1 MESGLGTVAS
11 VLSHVRWRSPK
22 SSQEVRVQG
31 KKKRGLR
38 FEFYPFFRTQTNAT
52 VVKAHHHLS
61 QPSVTLNLVPA
72 GVTGN
77 HGQSVRISAVE
88 TFELVNAIISVKT
101 IAYQRVKVG
110 HF

>member
-1 MESGLGTVAS
+1 MAS
-11 VLSHVRWRSPK
+11 MLSHVRWRSSK
-22 SSQEVRVQG
+22 SSQEMRVQG
-31 KKKRGLR
+31 KKRGLR
-38 FEFYPFFRTQTNAT
+38 LDFYPFFRTQTNAT

-88 TFELVNAIISVKT
+88 TFELVNATISAKT